1 MTLTHQFT
9 DTKATITEQ
18 KILTISKYPDDFDSS
33 SRHKATP
40 ACRRNGNDLQFG
52 GKS

>member
-18 KILTISKYPDDFDSS
+18 KILTILKNPDDFDSS
-33 SRHKATP
+33 SRDKATP